1 MSSFNDSERAEDPEE
16 DDEAEAR
23 EVSTAAAQS
32 AAAHRLAAVQ
42 ELSAAYASELQQ
54 VLAELA
60 RCVSGRSAATDSGEK
75 NGTEALM
82 TDGPKGESEAVPAAS
97 GKQEANSLCDAGE
110 LAPRP
115 REPRWQAVEALERQ
129 AAGMLARGLDRDAAG
144 ALGLLVGRRGRWVL
158 HRSALVLG
166 RREPGLDAVPKR
178 GPDPPLPER
187 LPLDINLALELGE
200 PNARRV
206 SRRQA
211 LLWVAATDLTACFR
225 VARLGRGALAVDG
238 VPVAQGASVALK
250 HGGLLQVGGAFLL
263 VLVNEAA
270 LRRLVGRTRASCA

>member
-1 MSSFNDSERAEDPEE
+1 MS
-16 DDEAEAR
+16 
-23 EVSTAAAQS
+23 
-32 AAAHRLAAVQ
+32 
-42 ELSAAYASELQQ
+42 
-54 VLAELA
+54 
-60 RCVSGRSAATDSGEK
+60 
-75 NGTEALM
+75 
-82 TDGPKGESEAVPAAS
+82 DGPKGESEAVPAALGEQGPTPSAMPASWSALAPWWDQEGRPQAS
-97 GKQEANSLCDAGE
+97 GPLSLAAPLPPIFETASRALREAGDQGGGE
-110 LAPRP
+110 APALEAPRP

-166 RREPGLDAVPKR
+166 RREPGLDAAPKR

-200 PNARRV
+200 ADAKRV

-211 LLWVAATDLTACFR
+211 LLWVTATDSTACFR
-225 VARLGRGALAVDG
+225 VARLGRGALTVDG

-250 HGGLLQVGGAFLL
+250 HGALLQVGSAFLL